1 MGKSEARR
9 LAKESINEVTTL
21 NSSKCYKTLSTS
33 THTTKKAITPRKTQR
48 SK

>member
-1 MGKSEARR
+1 MGKSEARG

-21 NSSKCYKTLSTS
+21 NLSKLYKTLSTS
-33 THTTKKAITPRKTQR
+33 TRTTKKANTPRKTQR